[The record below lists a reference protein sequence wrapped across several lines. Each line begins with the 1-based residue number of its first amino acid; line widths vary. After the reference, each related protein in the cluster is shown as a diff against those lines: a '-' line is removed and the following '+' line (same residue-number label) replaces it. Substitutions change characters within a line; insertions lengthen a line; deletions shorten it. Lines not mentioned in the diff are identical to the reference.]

1 MADGS
6 APSASNRAVDSSRT
20 LRLRDYLQILLVA
33 VAVALFLRA
42 CVVEAYRI
50 PSESMEQTL
59 RVGDFLLA
67 NKFIYGVRTP
77 STVPFTDIRVPEL
90 RSPAFSNPQRGDIMV
105 FELPPYARTQYSYSS
120 YNYVKRCIGLP
131 GDTVAIVDR
140 RVYVNSEYVP
150 VPPTAEK
157 SERNIVPGAYGDPRI
172 FPKGSGFNEDNYG
185 PIVVPAA
192 GMEVSLD
199 IQSFFIWKDI
209 IHYEGHEVALHD
221 GGKVMLDS
229 VAVSSYRVK
238 GDYYFVMG
246 DNRENSL
253 DSRFWGFVPADRLV
267 GKVMLIYWSWE
278 DDGMPRPFFER
289 LSRIRWERIGTI
301 VD

>member
-1 MADGS
+1 MVDGS
-6 APSASNRAVDSSRT
+6 APASSNRDDSSQT
-20 LRLRDYLQILLVA
+20 LGLRDYVQILLVA
-33 VAVALFLRA
+33 VAVALFLRT

-50 PSESMEQTL
+50 PSESMEHTL

-67 NKFIYGVRTP
+67 NKFIYGARTP
-77 STVPFTDIRVPEL
+77 SAIPFTDVKLPEV
-90 RSPAFSNPQRGDIMV
+90 RFPAFSDPRRGDIMV

-131 GDTVAIVDR
+131 GDTVVIVDR
-140 RVYVNSEYVP
+140 RVYVNGDYVP
-150 VPPTAEK
+150 PLPTAKK
-157 SERNIVPGAYGDPRI
+157 SERNIVPGSYGDPRI
-172 FPKGSGFNEDNYG
+172 FPRGSGFNEDNYG
-185 PIVVPAA
+185 PVVVPAA
-192 GMEVSLD
+192 GEVVSLD
-199 IQSFFIWKDI
+199 TNSFFVLKDI
-209 IHYEGHEVALHD
+209 IRYEGHEVALSD
-221 GGKVMLDS
+221 EGTVMLDS
-229 VAVSSYRVK
+229 VAATSYRIK
-238 GDYYFVMG
+238 RDYYFVMG

-278 DDGMPRPFFER
+278 DDGMPRPFIER